1 MGEQSQISAVK
12 KQALC
17 RIFQLCI
24 GTDAKFWKRY
34 TPQTHHW
41 SWMTTSQ
48 EALKLLIESVNEA
61 YAFNGSLQ
69 NRILTDTTN
78 KNKQGLPLLDTN
90 GPT

>member
-1 MGEQSQISAVK
+1 MNDYISGSIVTY
-12 KQALC
+12 C
-17 RIFQLCI
+17 
-24 GTDAKFWKRY
+24 TW
-34 TPQTHHW
+34 H
-41 SWMTTSQ
+41 
-48 EALKLLIESVNEA
+48 KLLIEFVNEA